1 MLHRAWEQLCPA
13 FLQLTKLLP
22 KISWA
27 WRLISYWLIFTTWKA
42 CCACDG
48 FSYSKI
54 FARQMSHLMEVPRG
68 SPWHEVG
75 GWATV
80 SYGLKGNLSSEVY
93 SSKGTLEPVPQ
104 LLLTQTKIP
113 DRNTRHLPQKT
124 NKGTRTTAA
133 RKYSP
138 GSFCIT
144 TTLALQTLWHT
155 WHHVP
160 PHPHH
165 SLKSIRTSLIC
176 RR

>member
-80 SYGLKGNLSSEVY
+80 SYGLKGNLSSEVC

-113 DRNTRHLPQKT
+113 DRNIHDICLRRQTREPK
-124 NKGTRTTAA
+124 
-133 RKYSP
+133 P
-138 GSFCIT
+138 
-144 TTLALQTLWHT
+144 LQQENILQ
-155 WHHVP
+155 VP
-160 PHPHH
+160 SVSQP
-165 SLKSIRTSLIC
+165 C
-176 RR
+176 